1 MEHDSHE
8 FLLYFLNQL
17 KDEMTE
23 KGSKLP
29 TDSSLSVD
37 KLWKQ
42 FSQTFK
48 SFTDQ
53 KFTLIERTA
62 IMCTA
67 CGKQ

>member
-42 FSQTFK
+42 FSNTYK
-48 SFTDQ
+48 SFIDQ

-62 IMCTA
+62 ILCSA